1 MRVLERTSIEAD
13 GMFEDKRG
21 GFAICSYFTSHAS
34 CTGVIIINNV
44 ATGVTFAGFI
54 APGDDCVLK
63 IMLLIL
69 YSTTILVTLPLV
81 HWEVSELFF
90 IQVHQATNIAHVMK
104 EVISQATKTITWVL
118 GDSSQLQR

>member
-34 CTGVIIINNV
+34 CTGVRIINNV

-54 APGDDCVLK
+54 APGDDCGIENHATNSVFYNNTGHSTAGTLGGFGA
-63 IMLLIL
+63 IL
-69 YSTTILVTLPLV
+69 YPSA
-81 HWEVSELFF
+81 SG
-90 IQVHQATNIAHVMK
+90 N
-104 EVISQATKTITWVL
+104 
-118 GDSSQLQR
+118 